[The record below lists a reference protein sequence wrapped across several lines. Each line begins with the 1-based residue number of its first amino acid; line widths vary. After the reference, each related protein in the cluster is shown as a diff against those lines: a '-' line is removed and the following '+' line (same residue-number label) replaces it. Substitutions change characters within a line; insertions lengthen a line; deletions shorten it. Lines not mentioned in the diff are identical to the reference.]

1 MAAAAKPRATTSI
14 HHVRI
19 VDETGCCRG
28 RYTCSSAG
36 YNLRDLNICK
46 ALPKL
51 PLQFSLPCV
60 VAGFCVLLVNCTI
73 SPCSK
78 QCEGLKVNDG
88 RERSTNKTGFG
99 GYLLSN
105 LECKVVSFF
114 LAIFNTHMTQHPEQT
129 WFTFQ
134 MSRDAFPSR
143 ELSLSG
149 SSRCSSQPPFT
160 RRVGA
165 PASKAH
171 SDSSSSA
178 SEVLYIREMVFRRTP
193 RGHGA
198 WASTSSWTSIVPRG
212 LPSGRDG
219 IQILQ
224 VEVVF
229 RWTPRRPGS
238 WRGRGRGHPAGPW
251 SWARAWASA
260 SC

>member
-1 MAAAAKPRATTSI
+1 MGSRATMAAAAKPRATTSI

-149 SSRCSSQPPFT
+149 SSRCSSQPPST
-160 RRVGA
+160 RRVGSGKRLQPLELSCA
-165 PASKAH
+165 QAAAH
-171 SDSSSSA
+171 KLWAAGQAVAIDSA
-178 SEVLYIREMVFRRTP
+178 SATHTRARE
-193 RGHGA
+193 
-198 WASTSSWTSIVPRG
+198 W
-212 LPSGRDG
+212 
-219 IQILQ
+219 
-224 VEVVF
+224 
-229 RWTPRRPGS
+229 
-238 WRGRGRGHPAGPW
+238 
-251 SWARAWASA
+251 
-260 SC
+260 